1 MISLLGVALNIVGPV
16 LAIVAV
22 AVLVDRRFAPDPKV
36 LSRLVL
42 YVFSPC
48 LVVDSLAHSDLRAAE
63 IWQIAAVAALCSAA
77 MLMIGWIVG
86 RLLHFDEALTSA
98 FLLSVSLINAGNYG
112 LPLNEFAFGKAGL
125 QRAVIFYIV
134 TAVWTNSVGVYLAS
148 RGSGDG
154 RRALLN
160 VLTMPVLYA
169 SLLGL
174 LLNITQISLPLP
186 LQRTLSLLSQATVPC
201 MLLILGL
208 RLSRTSLKG
217 KLAPLLLSATIRL
230 VLAPLITIP
239 LVGLLGVSGIAR
251 QVCIIQAAMPS
262 AVMSSVLATEFG
274 SDAGF
279 ASSSI
284 LFSTVVSI
292 ATLSILLWLVM

>member
-1 MISLLGVALNIVGPV
+1 MTSLPGIALNIIGPI

-22 AVLVDRRFAPDPKV
+22 AVLTDRRFAPDAKV

-48 LVVDSLAHSDLRAAE
+48 LVVDSLARSDLQAAE
-63 IWQIAAVAALCSAA
+63 IWQVAAVAALCSAA
-77 MLMIGWIVG
+77 MLVIGWIIG
-86 RLLHFDEALTSA
+86 RVLHFDRTLTSA

-112 LPLNEFAFGKAGL
+112 LPLSEFAFGKAGL

-148 RGSGDG
+148 RGNADG

-160 VLTMPVLYA
+160 VVTMPVLYA

-174 LLNITQISLPLP
+174 LLNITQVSLPLP
-186 LQRTLSLLSQATVPC
+186 LQRTVSLLSQATVPC
-201 MLLILGL
+201 MLFILGL

-217 KLAPLLLSATIRL
+217 KLAPLLLSAATRL
-230 VLAPLITIP
+230 VLAPLITVP
-239 LVGLLGVSGIAR
+239 LVGLLGVTGIAR
-251 QVCIIQAAMPS
+251 QVCIVQAAMPS

-284 LFSTVVSI
+284 LFSTLVSVI
-292 ATLSILLWLVM
+292 TLSIVLWLVM

>member
-1 MISLLGVALNIVGPV
+1 MTSLLGITINIIGPIV
-16 LAIVAV
+16 AIVAV
-22 AVLVDRRFAPDPKV
+22 AVLIDRRFAPDPKV

-48 LVVDSLAHSDLRAAE
+48 LVVDSLAHSDLQAAE
-63 IWQIAAVAALCSAA
+63 IWQIATVAALCCAA
-77 MLMIGWIVG
+77 MLVIGWIVG
-86 RLLHFDEALTSA
+86 RLLHFDQALTSA

-112 LPLNEFAFGKAGL
+112 LPLNEFAFGRAGL

-134 TAVWTNSVGVYLAS
+134 TAVWTNSAGVYLAS
-148 RGSGDG
+148 RSSGDG

-160 VLTMPVLYA
+160 VLAMPVLYA

-174 LLNITQISLPLP
+174 LLNVTQVSLPLP

-201 MLLILGL
+201 MLFILGL

-217 KLAPLLLSATIRL
+217 KLIPLLLSATIRL
-230 VLAPLITIP
+230 VLAPVIAVP
-239 LVGLLGVSGIAR
+239 LVSLLGVSGVAR
-251 QVCIIQAAMPS
+251 LVCIVQAAMPS

-284 LFSTVVSI
+284 LFSTLVSVL
-292 ATLSILLWLVM
+292 TLSILLWLVM